1 MTDLYKIYKQYYQRS
16 YRRPRNGSFR
26 EMTDLS
32 HDLVKKLYLN
42 KHNKNRVEEL
52 RIFGIQLAE
61 KLIEME
67 RDERTNSIFGVR
79 LLKALMNNRFDVDVP
94 YPVMRRWLS
103 KDINGEVYIM
113 TSSYFLGQCKL
124 GATTLDVNESMRK
137 YENRYGYSVDLY
149 YSLEIVSP
157 FYFEKFI
164 SDLIKDKRVNG
175 RSKEHT
181 NEWYSISPEELQ
193 ILIENNIGNF
203 IKYMNE
209 YSEKY

>member
-1 MTDLYKIYKQYYQRS
+1 
-16 YRRPRNGSFR
+16 
-26 EMTDLS
+26 MTDLS
-32 HDLVKKLYLN
+32 HDLVKKLYLS

-52 RIFGIQLAE
+52 RILGIQLAE

-67 RDERTNSIFGVR
+67 RHERTYSIFGVR
-79 LLKALMNNRFDVDVP
+79 LLKVLRNNSFEVDVP

-103 KDINGEVYIM
+103 NDINGEVYIM
-113 TSSYFLGQCKL
+113 TSSFFLDHCKL
-124 GATTLDVNESMRK
+124 GATTLDVNERMSK

-149 YSLEIVSP
+149 YSIEIVSP

-181 NEWYSISPEELQ
+181 NEWYLISPEELQ
-193 ILIENNIGNF
+193 MLIEDNIGNF
-203 IKYMNE
+203 IKYINE
-209 YSEKY
+209 HSEKY

>member
-16 YRRPRNGSFR
+16 YRRPGNGSFR

-32 HDLVKKLYLN
+32 HDLIKKLFLS

-52 RIFGIQLAE
+52 RILGIQLAE

-79 LLKALMNNRFDVDVP
+79 LLKALKNNSFEVDVP

-103 KDINGEVYIM
+103 NDINGEVYIM
-113 TSSYFLGQCKL
+113 TSSYFLGHCKL
-124 GATTLDVNESMRK
+124 GATTLDINERMRK
-137 YENRYGYSVDLY
+137 YENRYGYSVNLY
-149 YSLEIVSP
+149 YSIEIVSP

-164 SDLIKDKRVNG
+164 SDLIKNKRVNG
-175 RSKEHT
+175 KSKEHT

-193 ILIENNIGNF
+193 MLIENNIGNF
-203 IKYMNE
+203 IKYINE
-209 YSEKY
+209 HSEKY